1 MIKKY
6 NISDHLQSDIISIS
20 DFQTKI
26 QNLKFTKDDLKE
38 ITKIETN
45 LSSLINQIIINK
57 PFKTGNQILW
67 IENIDINNF
76 NSNTGD
82 EIFKICQELINI
94 IELSFK
100 KYGGNI
106 PKHMLIKNKYTTYLR
121 YFETRKRS
129 NFR

>member
-1 MIKKY
+1 M
-6 NISDHLQSDIISIS
+6 
-20 DFQTKI
+20 
-26 QNLKFTKDDLKE
+26 KE
-38 ITKIETN
+38 ITEIETN

-76 NSNTGD
+76 DSNTGD
-82 EIFKICQELINI
+82 EIFKNCQELINI

-100 KYGGNI
+100 KYGGDI

-121 YFETRKRS
+121 HLKEEKGKILDNLYSELKKASWRIPIESMFKYI
-129 NFR
+129 FKLIYV